1 MPRESGVNLVNDQR
15 RAVALRDELMPMNP
29 VTEWTAKLH
38 IGETRFVH
46 LNNASDP
53 ADRDD
58 AKPKAKRH
66 FIARLQRARC
76 RKQFHP
82 HGKRSEGDKVVRI
95 AMERCHDGNGRTN
108 SESMSELHHRVR
120 FMAASRSQQAS
131 QKPEKACRMPTMPN
145 AVSAARAA
153 KGKRG
158 MPKPAAIISAP
169 LMPRSHL
176 CVGVMLG
183 FSRTV

>member
-1 MPRESGVNLVNDQR
+1 MPRESGVNVVNDQR

-29 VTEWTAKLH
+29 MTKWTAKLH

-46 LNNASDP
+46 LNDASDP

-82 HGKRSEGDKVVRI
+82 HGKRSEGDKVGRV
-95 AMERCHDGNGRTN
+95 AMERCHDRNGRTN
-108 SESMSELHHRVR
+108 GESMSELHHRAR
-120 FMAASRSQQAS
+120 FMAASRSQQPS

-145 AVSAARAA
+145 AISVTRTA
-153 KGKRG
+153 KGKRK
-158 MPKPAAIISAP
+158 MPKPAASISAP
-169 LMPRSHL
+169 PMPRNHL